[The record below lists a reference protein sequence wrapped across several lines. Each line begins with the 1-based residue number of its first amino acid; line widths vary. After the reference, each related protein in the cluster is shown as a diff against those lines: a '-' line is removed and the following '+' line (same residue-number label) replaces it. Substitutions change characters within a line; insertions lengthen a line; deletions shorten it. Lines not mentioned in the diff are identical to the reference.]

1 MSNGIKDKHSPIW
14 RYAYITKMEWGY
26 KSCNRHK
33 YHTFFFHI
41 HMCDHTTQTDI
52 TNCVCTP
59 VLQNLSTNL
68 IKYIIFDI
76 VQLLSDAF
84 IVVDIKSYL
93 CSWYLLSYTSK
104 IWGTELL
111 MKNQNV
117 FNYICFVK
125 FGTIWLLYV
134 TINLSA
140 VRFFHE

>member
-33 YHTFFFHI
+33 YYTFFFHI

-93 CSWYLLSYTSK
+93 CSWYLLSNISK
-104 IWGTELL
+104 IRGTELL
-111 MKNQNV
+111 MKNQKCIQLY
-117 FNYICFVK
+117 FLRL
-125 FGTIWLLYV
+125 IWLLYV
-134 TINLSA
+134 TMNLSA

>member
-14 RYAYITKMEWGY
+14 RYSYITKMEWGY

-33 YHTFFFHI
+33 YYTFFFHI

-84 IVVDIKSYL
+84 IVEDFKSNYYSYYL
-93 CSWYLLSYTSK
+93 WSNVSEIMEITSHMV
-104 IWGTELL
+104 IRYSNT
-111 MKNQNV
+111 
-117 FNYICFVK
+117 FFDTC
-125 FGTIWLLYV
+125 
-134 TINLSA
+134 NLIFIS
-140 VRFFHE
+140 VHSLHNLR